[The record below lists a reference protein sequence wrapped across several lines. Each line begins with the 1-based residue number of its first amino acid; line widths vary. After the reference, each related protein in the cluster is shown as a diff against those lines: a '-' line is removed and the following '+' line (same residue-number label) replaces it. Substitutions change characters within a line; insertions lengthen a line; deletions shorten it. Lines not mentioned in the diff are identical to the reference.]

1 MIERVNRAA
10 CNSVLKIGN
19 ATFSARQSD
28 GKNQKGENRKKSERE
43 EDRRRRTSR
52 GKGLIGKTD
61 NRK

>member
-10 CNSVLKIGN
+10 CNSILKIGN

-43 EDRRRRTSR
+43 EERRRTSR